1 MELSTNFRFSGKKS
15 QSQQKLATTI
25 IYFTIQ
31 LLSENL
37 IHFMN
42 LNSLNII
49 KIYSR
54 NTTKKMILV
63 GVRKKIALHYF

>member
-1 MELSTNFRFSGKKS
+1 
-15 QSQQKLATTI
+15 
-25 IYFTIQ
+25 
-31 LLSENL
+31 
-37 IHFMN
+37 MN